1 MQQFLFLETS
11 LIEKMELG
19 KNGLQ
24 IIVKKVKN
32 AGKIDSFGDQ
42 SDLDS
47 DIVWPNCLLINSLS
61 EW

>member
-1 MQQFLFLETS
+1 MRWGTIIFIFTR
-11 LIEKMELG
+11 KFRELG

-24 IIVKKVKN
+24 INVKKVKN